1 MTFENL
7 YLVPRLFRLIRLLV
21 TKGQKFG
28 EGGGQGGGKV
38 THALRA
44 NASVEVNGMGAEKEL
59 GEEANLLK
67 RSMSQYL
74 SAVKS
79 LYTDF

>member
-1 MTFENL
+1 
-7 YLVPRLFRLIRLLV
+7 
-21 TKGQKFG
+21 
-28 EGGGQGGGKV
+28 
-38 THALRA
+38 
-44 NASVEVNGMGAEKEL
+44 MGVEKEL

-74 SAVKS
+74 CAVKS

>member
-1 MTFENL
+1 M
-7 YLVPRLFRLIRLLV
+7 
-21 TKGQKFG
+21 
-28 EGGGQGGGKV
+28 GGGGAGGGKV

-44 NASVEVNGMGAEKEL
+44 NASVEVNGMGVEKEL

-74 SAVKS
+74 CAVKS